1 MVLINHAAKEMTAKL
16 VYYGP
21 GLCGKTTNLI
31 KIFEALPDAQKGKM
45 LSLATKQDRTLF
57 FDLLPVEVGKVKGLT
72 LRFQLYT
79 VPGQVFYNETRKLV
93 LKNTD
98 AEVFVADSQE
108 ALMESNR
115 ESFANLIENLKFNN
129 LDPKTIPILIQ
140 YNKRD
145 IPGVPAVEKIRKTL
159 GLEAYP
165 HTEAAALQG
174 EGVMETFAAMTK
186 LIIRKLKGKSPEEAL
201 PPELKKVARKILED
215 TDPGIPKDDPPPFPE
230 VAAKSYDKV
239 EEISLEKLLDERKRS
254 TTIMT
259 APPPKPVFAQAEEEE
274 VEELPLDALVEEP
287 PSAAAMEDTVIHQE
301 EPLEVQVE
309 PETGVDLDSLRA
321 EVLKIRDLVDG
332 LLKKLQ

>member
-98 AEVFVADSQE
+98 AVVFVADSQE
-108 ALMESNR
+108 AVMDSNR
-115 ESFANLIENLKFNN
+115 ESFANLLENLRFND
-129 LDPKTIPILIQ
+129 LDPKLTPILIQ

-145 IPGVPAVEKIRKTL
+145 IPGVPSVEKIRKTL

-165 HTEAAALQG
+165 FMEAAALQG
-174 EGVMETFAAMTK
+174 QGVMETFAAMTK
-186 LIIRKLKGKSPEEAL
+186 LIIRKLKGKEPEDIL
-201 PPELKKVARKILED
+201 PPELKKVAKKILED
-215 TDPGIPKDDPPPFPE
+215 TDPGVKRPDPLPFPE

-239 EEISLEKLLDERKRS
+239 EEISLEKLIDERRRS
-254 TTIMT
+254 TSIMT
-259 APPPKPVFAQAEEEE
+259 SPPPKPIFAKEEEE
-274 VEELPLDALVEEP
+274 PEELPLDALVEEP
-287 PSAAAMEDTVIHQE
+287 GPLTMEDTAIHSE
-301 EPLEVQVE
+301 EPLEVEV
-309 PETGVDLDSLRA
+309 ETGIDLDSLRA
-321 EVLKIRDLVDG
+321 EVLQIRDLVDA

>member
-1 MVLINHAAKEMTAKL
+1 
-16 VYYGP
+16 
-21 GLCGKTTNLI
+21 
-31 KIFEALPDAQKGKM
+31 
-45 LSLATKQDRTLF
+45 
-57 FDLLPVEVGKVKGLT
+57 
-72 LRFQLYT
+72 
-79 VPGQVFYNETRKLV
+79 
-93 LKNTD
+93 
-98 AEVFVADSQE
+98 
-108 ALMESNR
+108 
-115 ESFANLIENLKFNN
+115 
-129 LDPKTIPILIQ
+129 
-140 YNKRD
+140 
-145 IPGVPAVEKIRKTL
+145 
-159 GLEAYP
+159 
-165 HTEAAALQG
+165 
-174 EGVMETFAAMTK
+174 
-186 LIIRKLKGKSPEEAL
+186 
-201 PPELKKVARKILED
+201 
-215 TDPGIPKDDPPPFPE
+215 